1 LRFLHDRVEAR
12 AGLTLV
18 VDRVMSSVIAAA
30 EMNRRQPMTTLAS
43 SPDRSN
49 W

>member
-1 LRFLHDRVEAR
+1 VVADRLINSA
-12 AGLTLV
+12 
-18 VDRVMSSVIAAA
+18 IAAA
-30 EMNRRQPMTTLAS
+30 EMKRRQPMMTLAS

>member
-1 LRFLHDRVEAR
+1 MRDRVEAR

-18 VDRVMSSVIAAA
+18 VDRVISSVIAAA
-30 EMNRRQPMTTLAS
+30 EMNRRQPMMTLAS